1 MKVAVLVLMLAG
13 CAAAP
18 DPDAP
23 DPAPEPVPACHIQP
37 VTISTH
43 DQLTPATLRDI
54 RRVNRDLR
62 ARCAD

>member
-1 MKVAVLVLMLAG
+1 VRAAALVLVLAG
-13 CAAAP
+13 CAAAS

-23 DPAPEPVPACHIQP
+23 DPAPEPALACHIQP